1 VTHLNWD
8 EYVHSPDYTFDLL
21 RGEPL
26 NIEFRDG
33 TSYKRDE
40 YGDQWWYKDGHWHR
54 DGDLP
59 AVMWATG
66 DQFWYK
72 NGQQHRDGDRP
83 AVIWADGDRHWYRNG
98 KEYTPGEID

>member
-1 VTHLNWD
+1 
-8 EYVHSPDYTFDLL
+8 
-21 RGEPL
+21 
-26 NIEFRDG
+26 
-33 TSYKRDE
+33 
-40 YGDQWWYKDGHWHR
+40 
-54 DGDLP
+54 
-59 AVMWATG
+59 MWATG